1 MGNGCSLFKLNKV
14 CIDGDMNIS
23 AEKDDLKSQNEEVK
37 NLEYKNK
44 KSKTQVEKQKSL
56 GSNGI
61 KHKNDGQENYSPLNA
76 MQIHENDNNNQN
88 SSKNNFT
95 NLMEDLD
102 FAFNNKDVEQND
114 LFNINYIKINT
125 GYNKDIFFYLNKIRQ
140 EPKSIINDIDNLLK
154 KRINFAENKIQIE
167 SDETHENIIFD
178 DGGEALIETKN
189 FLNKAKS
196 IDIKFNLNEELLIDV
211 SDIEKYVD
219 LTLDKKIEKILR
231 EQKQN
236 IISKYPKCQ
245 FFINFIKDKK
255 IGLLYLLSQNEKMS
269 KFRNI
274 IYNNEYKEF
283 NVSWMREKKKIFV
296 AFLCFA

>member
-125 GYNKDIFFYLNKIRQ
+125 GYNKDIFFY
-140 EPKSIINDIDNLLK
+140 PKSNLHIFLYQIHRLIIL
-154 KRINFAENKIQIE
+154 
-167 SDETHENIIFD
+167 H
-178 DGGEALIETKN
+178 
-189 FLNKAKS
+189 LN
-196 IDIKFNLNEELLIDV
+196 
-211 SDIEKYVD
+211 
-219 LTLDKKIEKILR
+219 
-231 EQKQN
+231 
-236 IISKYPKCQ
+236 
-245 FFINFIKDKK
+245 
-255 IGLLYLLSQNEKMS
+255 
-269 KFRNI
+269 
-274 IYNNEYKEF
+274 
-283 NVSWMREKKKIFV
+283 
-296 AFLCFA
+296 

>member
-76 MQIHENDNNNQN
+76 MQIHENDKNNQN

>member
-76 MQIHENDNNNQN
+76 IQIHENDNNNQN

-102 FAFNNKDVEQND
+102 FAFNNKDVDQND

-283 NVSWMREKKKIFV
+283 NVSWMRERKKIFV